1 MVGDEQAVALR
12 SGAAAAM
19 SRHATGARLASPGV
33 GRCARHLATA
43 YRFATQR
50 SRVDPPIPIQRR
62 CRYDRDGTCH
72 W

>member
-1 MVGDEQAVALR
+1 MVGDEQAVALG
-12 SGAAAAM
+12 SEAAAAM
-19 SRHATGARLASPGV
+19 SRPPHAPGEHRQAPANALTSRRSVRLATP
-33 GRCARHLATA
+33 
-43 YRFATQR
+43 R